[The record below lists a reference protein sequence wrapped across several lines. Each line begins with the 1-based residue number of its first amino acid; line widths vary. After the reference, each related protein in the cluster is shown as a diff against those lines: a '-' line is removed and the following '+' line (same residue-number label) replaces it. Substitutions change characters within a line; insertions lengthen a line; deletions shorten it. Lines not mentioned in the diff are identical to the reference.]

1 MLPPVHLALVEDLFQ
16 EMEMLPPVDLAIV
29 EDPVVWEMQLQ
40 LQIPVDLAIVAV
52 WEMQSS
58 PF

>member
-1 MLPPVHLALVEDLFQ
+1 
-16 EMEMLPPVDLAIV
+16 MLPPVDLAIV